1 MLSKYILTSLLAS
14 AAAAV
19 NTLEISGQDFVD
31 PKTNKRFYVIGVDY
45 QPGGQAGYNEESG
58 KDPLTDADACL
69 RDAAIMQQLGIN
81 TIRVYNVDPN
91 GDHDQ
96 CASIFNYVG
105 IYMMLDVNSPL
116 AGESIDRSNP
126 SSSYNANY
134 LERVFKMVE
143 AFKNYPNTLA
153 FFGANEIIN
162 DIDSSKDNPPY
173 IRAVQRDLK
182 QYIKNN
188 ADRTIPVGYS
198 AAQVQEVLQD
208 TWEYLQCAID
218 GDEDDMSRSD
228 FFGLNSYSWC
238 GGDATFSSSGYS
250 DLVDMFKNSSIPVF
264 FSEYGCNEVQPR
276 VFDEVQALYGENMTS
291 LSGGLVYEYT
301 QEEADYGLVVVNDNG
316 TVTLR
321 TDFDNLQKQFNKLD
335 ISLIQSKNETGSTI
349 TPPKCAK
356 SLIDDDTF
364 GADWD
369 IPDTPTKAADWIK
382 NGVSDANVGKIV
394 DVSATAV
401 PVAIYGT
408 DGSEISNLKI
418 SKVADGESNTPSGS
432 MLSSGTTTSSS
443 NSSSTSTSSGSSASN
458 TQEGAAGKVGVKSTG
473 ALVFAAVLAIM
484 LC

>member
-1 MLSKYILTSLLAS
+1 MLVKYLLPALLAGS
-14 AAAAV
+14 AAAV
-19 NTLEISGQDFVD
+19 NTLEINGQDFVD
-31 PKTNKRFYVIGVDY
+31 PKTNKRFYIIGVDY
-45 QPGGQAGYNEESG
+45 QPGGQAGYNEASG
-58 KDPLTDADACL
+58 KDPLTDGDACL

-81 TIRVYNVDPN
+81 TIRVYNVDPD

-116 AGESIDRSNP
+116 AGESIDRSQPAN
-126 SSSYNANY
+126 SYNADY
-134 LERVFKMVE
+134 LERVFKMVD

-162 DIDSSKDNPPY
+162 DVDSSEKNPPY

-198 AAQVQEVLQD
+198 AAQVQDVLQD

-218 GDEDDMSRSD
+218 GNDDDMSRAD

-301 QEEADYGLVVVNDNG
+301 QEEADYGLVVINDND
-316 TVTLR
+316 TITLR

-335 ISLIQSKNETGSTI
+335 ISLIQSQNETGTSI

-356 SLIDDDTF
+356 DLIDDDTF

-369 IPDTPTKAADWIK
+369 IPSTPSKAASWIK
-382 NGVSDANVGKIV
+382 NGLDNPNTGKIV
-394 DVSATAV
+394 DVTATAV

-408 DGSEISNLKI
+408 DGSEIKDLKI

-432 MLSSGTTTSSS
+432 SLSSGSTTSGGG
-443 NSSSTSTSSGSSASN
+443 NSSTTSSGSSSSSTA
-458 TQEGAAGKVGVKSTG
+458 EGAAGKVGVKSTS

>member
-1 MLSKYILTSLLAS
+1 MLSKYLLAS
-14 AAAAV
+14 LVASTAVAV
-19 NTLEISGQDFVD
+19 NPIEINGQDFVD
-31 PKTNKRFYVIGVDY
+31 TKTNKRFYVIGVDY
-45 QPGGQAGYNEESG
+45 QPGGQAGYDEGSG

-69 RDAAIMQQLGIN
+69 RDAAIMQQLGVN
-81 TIRVYNVDPN
+81 TIRVYNVDPD
-91 GDHDQ
+91 GDHDT

-126 SSSYNANY
+126 SSSYHEGY

-162 DIDSSKDNPPY
+162 DIPSSEDNPPY

-198 AAQVQEVLQD
+198 AAQVQEVLED

-218 GDEDDMSRSD
+218 GDQDDMSRSD

-238 GGDATFSSSGYS
+238 GGDATYTSSGYS

-276 VFDEVQALYGENMTS
+276 VFDEVQALYGENMTA

-301 QEEADYGLVVVNDNG
+301 QEEADYGLVVINDND
-316 TVTLR
+316 TISLR
-321 TDFDNLQKQFNKLD
+321 TDFDNLQTQFNKLD
-335 ISLIQSKNETGSTI
+335 ISLIQSQNETGTSI
-349 TPPKCAK
+349 EAPECKK

-364 GADWD
+364 GANWT
-369 IPDTPTKAADWIK
+369 IPSTPTKAANWIK
-382 NGVSDANVGKIV
+382 NGLDNPNQGKIV
-394 DVSATAV
+394 DVTATTV

-408 DGSEISNLKI
+408 DGSEISELKI
-418 SKVADGESNTPSGS
+418 TKVADGESNVPSGS
-432 MLSSGTTTSSS
+432 MLSSGTKTTG
-443 NSSSTSTSSGSSASN
+443 NNSTSTSSGSSSSS
-458 TQEGAAGKVGVKSTG
+458 TQQGAAGKVGVKSTG